1 MVLAATAT
9 SCQAQQLQQPNTT
22 LNEFKNAS
30 AAAAVVD
37 PNNTPALCTLK
48 PSDLAA
54 ADLAAVKADCDSATL
69 NGPEPTAGQQFCK
82 SCGCALNLLAYR
94 SLNRTGAFKSASTA
108 DDNDVQLDVC
118 GHWVLQQAVQQGAL
132 SPLAVTALDAC
143 QPIDFICGKA
153 SKRLDAS
160 LITKAVTD
168 RFAVLGGSIQDAVEE
183 AQAGEMPGLSSAA
196 AAAAAA
202 AAAPAAAKS
211 AAAVAAAE
219 TAKMVMAAVGV
230 AGVLLQLLQ

>member
-9 SCQAQQLQQPNTT
+9 SCQAQQQQQPNTT

-48 PSDLAA
+48 PADLAA
-54 ADLAAVKADCDSATL
+54 ADLAAVRADCDSTTL
-69 NGPEPTAGQQFCK
+69 EGPEPNAGLQFCK
-82 SCGCALNLLAYR
+82 SCGCSLNLLAYR

-118 GHWVLQQAVQQGAL
+118 GHWVLQQALQQGQL

-143 QPIDFICGKA
+143 QPIDFICDKA
-153 SKRLDAS
+153 SKRLDSS

-168 RFAVLGGSIQDAVEE
+168 RFAVLGGSIQDAIEE
-183 AQAGEMPGLSSAA
+183 TQAGEMPGLGS
-196 AAAAAA
+196 AAAA

-211 AAAVAAAE
+211 GAAVAAAD
-219 TAKMVMAAVGV
+219 AARMVMAAAVGL
-230 AGVLLQLLQ
+230 GVLLQLLQC